1 MKTSETIQVVIDA
14 ESRQKRERRYF
25 SEEFRKLRVLEWD
38 EGKISVSEISRLYEV
53 SPAAVYKWL
62 VKYSLRYTKQI
73 VKVIELESESHKRKE
88 LEKQV
93 LELQR
98 LLGQKVAD
106 IEWYKALLEEVSE
119 KYGIEIKKK

>member
-1 MKTSETIQVVIDA
+1 MKTNETTQVVIDS

>member
-106 IEWYKALLEEVSE
+106 IEWYKALLEELSE
-119 KYGIEIKKK
+119 KYQIDVKKK

>member
-1 MKTSETIQVVIDA
+1 MKTNETTQVVIDS

-106 IEWYKALLEEVSE
+106 IEWYKALLEELSE
-119 KYGIEIKKK
+119 KYQIDVKKK

>member
-1 MKTSETIQVVIDA
+1 MKTNETTQVVIDA